1 MIPILLGEHRKKGS
15 PIFLEPEM
23 FRTHMHLIGAT
34 GTGKTTAIHAI
45 LRSLM
50 LQVGRDECSLFVIDP
65 MGNLSHD
72 LLNFI
77 AHPTFCTKRVRERL
91 VYIEPAREDVV
102 MSFNPLTFTT
112 PANRYYQT
120 MRAVDLVLR
129 GWAAQD
135 VSQQPRL
142 LQWTFKAFCAAAL
155 MGLPIA
161 LCQHLLH
168 TGTPEHEAILNRIP
182 GASRNHW
189 LEVLNSRGSVATTIL
204 ESTRNRL
211 DPFFESPILKMMFG
225 SLRSR
230 FDCERFIRERKIVI
244 VNLAHLRRIP
254 DLTANTIGALMLNE
268 IFETASQMTTT
279 MGRASVDPTYILL
292 DEFQKYVSPDI
303 ENALPTVRQMG
314 LRLILAH
321 QSFSQLE
328 RENLNLEQMVW
339 QARSRLIF
347 ANYTKD
353 ADLLADE
360 LAKLTFDNMVK
371 KDVRTAKK
379 QLITGHRI
387 AWLESE
393 SQSDSIS
400 TGSSNQNSSNEGE
413 STTYDGQRALYGYGE
428 QLSEARSRARTES
441 SSNNKGESRG
451 RTVGHSQT
459 LVPTHLTFDEVS
471 SVTYESFEEY
481 SLKWGKELR
490 SLQEGQAFFQQP
502 GSNVVQPVQVAYLP
516 IEETPRL
523 RDAVA
528 ELVEKNFAS
537 EHFVSTH
544 QANIEYE
551 QCWQEMLRLPL
562 QGRIGN
568 SNRSEDGGP
577 LMLPKPQSPP
587 DAPPS
592 PFTL

>member
-1 MIPILLGEHRKKGS
+1 MTPILLGEHRKTRAR
-15 PIFLEPEM
+15 IYLEPDM

-50 LQVGRDECSLFVIDP
+50 LQVGTDECSLFVIDP
-65 MGNLSHD
+65 MGNLSRD

-91 VYIEPAREDVV
+91 VYIEPAREDMV

-142 LQWTFKAFCAAAL
+142 LQWTFKAFCAAAM
-155 MGLPIA
+155 MGLPISM
-161 LCQHLLH
+161 CQHLLH
-168 TGTPEHEAILNRIP
+168 TGTSEHEAILNRIP
-182 GASRNHW
+182 GSIRNHW
-189 LEVLNSRGSVATTIL
+189 MEILNARGSAATTIL

-225 SLRSR
+225 SRRSR
-230 FDCERFIRERKIVI
+230 FDCERFIRDRKIVI
-244 VNLAHLRRIP
+244 VNLAKLGRVP
-254 DLTANTIGALMLNE
+254 ELTADTIGALMLNE
-268 IFETASQMTTT
+268 IFETASRMTTT
-279 MGRASVDPTYILL
+279 MGRSAVDPTYVLL

-303 ENALPTVRQMG
+303 EDALPTVRQMG

-321 QSFSQLE
+321 QSFSQLD
-328 RENLNLEQMVW
+328 REDLNLEQMVW

-347 ANYTKD
+347 ASYAKD
-353 ADLLADE
+353 ADLLVDE
-360 LAKLTFDNMVK
+360 LAKLTFNNKVK
-371 KDVRTAKK
+371 KDVRTSKK

-387 AWLESE
+387 EWLESQSE
-393 SQSDSIS
+393 SDSVS

-413 STTYDGQRALYGYGE
+413 TTTYDGERRLYGYGE
-428 QLSEARSRARTES
+428 QLSEARSRAKTES

-451 RTVGHSQT
+451 RTAGRSQT
-459 LVPTHLTFDEVS
+459 LVPTHMTFDEVS
-471 SVTYESFEEY
+471 SVTFESFEEY
-481 SLKWGKELR
+481 ALKWGKELR
-490 SLQEGQAFFQQP
+490 SLKEGQAFLQLP
-502 GSNVVQPVQVAYLP
+502 GSNSIQPVQVDYLP
-516 IEETPRL
+516 IEETPQL
-523 RDAVA
+523 RDAVE

-537 EHFVSTH
+537 EHFVTQH

-562 QGRIGN
+562 QGRN
-568 SNRSEDGGP
+568 ESSNRSEDGGP
-577 LMLPKPQSPP
+577 LLLPKPQSPP